1 MDTQT
6 LDDLPAPARGALATP
21 PPPAPAPPPSPSS
34 GGRPVRRGV
43 PVLATVAIAAGA
55 AISGGAAGGLVAR
68 NHSVVGAGLVL
79 PAASS
84 AHGATSTGTSAGSTA
99 VVSTSGATGIDV
111 ASIVAATTPSVVR
124 IQSTITGTDIFQQP
138 ITETGTGTGFVAS
151 ADGLI
156 YTNAHVVGDAATVT
170 VTLADG
176 STKDGTVVGTDATD
190 DLAVVKVDA
199 TGLTPLPIGQ
209 AQDVRVGD
217 PVVAVGNA
225 LALPGGP
232 TATAGIVSALNRSID
247 TNNGEHLARLI
258 QTDAAINPGNSG
270 GPLLNAAGAVIGINT
285 AGANNA
291 ENVGFAI
298 SLDTALPILQELSTG
313 QPHLKAFLGVQTV
326 SLDAALAQRLGL
338 AVGGGVYVEGVTAES
353 AAEVAGIK
361 PGDVIVSIDG
371 TDVAA
376 PGDIA
381 TAMSEH
387 QPDDTVTVTVYRNGT
402 TTDLSV
408 VLGSHTA

>member
-1 MDTQT
+1 MDTRM
-6 LDDLPAPARGALATP
+6 LEALPAPTHGAQATP
-21 PPPAPAPPPSPSS
+21 PPPAPAPPSSPST

-43 PVLATVAIAAGA
+43 PVFATVVIAAGA
-55 AISGGAAGGLVAR
+55 ALTGGVAGGLVAR
-68 NHSVVGAGLVL
+68 DHSVVAAGLVL
-79 PAASS
+79 PAARSQGAAS
-84 AHGATSTGTSAGSTA
+84 APTVSGTGS
-99 VVSTSGATGIDV
+99 GIDV

-138 ITETGTGTGFVAS
+138 ITETGTGTGFVGS

-156 YTNAHVVGDAATVT
+156 YTNAHVVGDATTVT

-176 STKDGTVVGTDATD
+176 TTKDGTVVGTDATD

-199 TGLTPLPIGQ
+199 NGLIPLPIGI
-209 AQDVRVGD
+209 AADVRVGD

-232 TATAGIVSALNRSID
+232 TATAGIISALNRSID

-270 GPLLNAAGAVIGINT
+270 GPLLNAAGEVVGINT

-326 SLDAALAQRLGL
+326 SIDAGLAQRLGV

-361 PGDVIVSIDG
+361 AGDVIVSIDG
-371 TDVAA
+371 TAVAA

-381 TAMSEH
+381 TVMSEH
-387 QPDDTVTVTVYRNGT
+387 QPDDTVTVTVFRNGSS
-402 TTDLSV
+402 TDLSV